1 MAAKQ
6 EWLAYEMRIPAFKPG
21 ELEEEGYARGYHFI
35 AGLDEV
41 GVGPLAGPVIAAAVV
56 LPRGL
61 LNEEIK
67 DSKLLG
73 ARKRE
78 ELAGWIKQHAV
89 AWALGTVGPEEI
101 DRINILNASHLAMA
115 CAFKQLD
122 PAPDYLLID
131 GSYEIPRNF
140 LKSESFRLCSF
151 PQQRAIKKGDRLC
164 LSISAAS
171 IVAKVTRD
179 RLMTEYDRQYPEY
192 EFARHK
198 GYASKVHLAAL
209 NRFGPSPIHRKSFGG
224 VRELLPQRPGESTP
238 SLFAND

>member
-1 MAAKQ
+1 MRGRQ
-6 EWLAYEMRIPAFKPG
+6 EWLAREMGILPLRPG
-21 ELEEEGYARGYHFI
+21 DLEEQGYARGYQRV

-41 GVGPLAGPVIAAAVV
+41 GVGPLAGPVVAAAVV

-61 LNEEIK
+61 VNSEIK
-67 DSKLLG
+67 DSKLLT

-78 ELAGWIKQHAV
+78 ELAGWIKEYVV
-89 AWALGTVGPEEI
+89 AWAVGVVGHDEI

-115 CAFKQLD
+115 YAFKQLD

-131 GSYEIPRNF
+131 GSYEIPRHF
-140 LKSESFRLCSF
+140 LKSESFRLRAY

-179 RLMTEYDRQYPEY
+179 RLMMEYDRQYPEY

-198 GYASKVHLAAL
+198 GYGSKVHLAAL
-209 NRFGPSPIHRKSFGG
+209 SRFGPSPIHRKSFGG

-238 SLFAND
+238 SLFAGD